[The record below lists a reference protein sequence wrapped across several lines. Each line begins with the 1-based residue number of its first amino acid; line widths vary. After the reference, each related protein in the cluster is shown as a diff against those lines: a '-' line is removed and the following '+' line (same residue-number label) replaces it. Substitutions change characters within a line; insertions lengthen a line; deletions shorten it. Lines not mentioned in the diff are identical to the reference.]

1 MTDFTNVSARAMLVS
16 LQISTWS
23 ARKFDRRVSAEVNES
38 HAAAKD
44 ASRVNKHLLSGAAAH
59 ADLLKR
65 AGAARSRHYAETL
78 PWADEGW
85 RLLPTANFE
94 SYTDAMRHER
104 ATFDRLLTAF
114 LDEYPVLRE
123 QARQTLGTLYKEE
136 DFPTAQNIRSRFGW
150 AIEFSPVPSGGDIRV
165 DLPTEQLSRIEQS
178 VTDRVEQAAKAA
190 MQDAWAR
197 LREAVARIQK
207 ASGPDGIVRG
217 NLIEHAQ
224 AIVDVLG
231 RLNVGEDADLE
242 AMRQRV
248 AKELTSIA
256 PEDLRKDERLPADTA
271 KRATDIMSS
280 MSAFYAPQEQE
291 VA

>member
-1 MTDFTNVSARAMLVS
+1 MTNFTNVSARAMLVS

-23 ARKFDRRVSAEVNES
+23 ARKFDRRVSDEVNTD
-38 HAAAKD
+38 HAADKD
-44 ASRVNKHLLSGAAAH
+44 ASRVNKHLLAGAAAH

-65 AGAARSRHYAETL
+65 AGAARATHYGQTL
-78 PWADEGW
+78 PWADDGW
-85 RLLPTANFE
+85 RLLPTANYMA
-94 SYTDAMRHER
+94 YTEAMRKER
-104 ATFDRLLTAF
+104 STFNLALDSF
-114 LDEYPVLRE
+114 LDEYPALRE
-123 QARQTLGTLYKEE
+123 QARLKLGTLYREE
-136 DFPTAQNIRSRFGW
+136 DFPTTSDVSGRFSW
-150 AIEFSPVPSGGDIRV
+150 AIEFSPVPSGSDIRV
-165 DLPTEQLSRIEQS
+165 DLPADQIAVIEQS

-224 AIVDVLG
+224 AIVDALG

-248 AKELTSIA
+248 ATELTSIA
-256 PEDLRKDERLPADTA
+256 PEDLRKDERLRADTA
-271 KRATDIMSS
+271 KRAADIMGS

>member
-1 MTDFTNVSARAMLVS
+1 MTNFTNVSARAMLVS

-23 ARKFDRRVSAEVNES
+23 ARKFDRRVSDEVNTD
-38 HAAAKD
+38 HAADKD
-44 ASRVNKHLLSGAAAH
+44 ASRVNKHLLAGAAAH

-65 AGAARSRHYAETL
+65 AGAARATHYGQTL
-78 PWADEGW
+78 PWADDGW
-85 RLLPTANFE
+85 RLLPTANYMA
-94 SYTDAMRHER
+94 YTEAMRKER
-104 ATFDRLLTAF
+104 STFNLALDSF
-114 LDEYPVLRE
+114 LDEYPALRE
-123 QARQTLGTLYKEE
+123 QARLKLGTLYREE
-136 DFPTAQNIRSRFGW
+136 DFPTTSDVSGRFSW
-150 AIEFSPVPSGGDIRV
+150 AIEFSPVPSGSDIRV
-165 DLPTEQLSRIEQS
+165 DLPADQIAVIEQS

-248 AKELTSIA
+248 ATELTSIA
-256 PEDLRKDERLPADTA
+256 PEDLRKDERLRADTA